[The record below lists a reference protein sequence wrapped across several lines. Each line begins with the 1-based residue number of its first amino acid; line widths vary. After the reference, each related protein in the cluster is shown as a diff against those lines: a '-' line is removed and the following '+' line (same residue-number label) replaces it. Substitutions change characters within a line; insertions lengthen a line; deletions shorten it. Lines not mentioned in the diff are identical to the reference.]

1 MEKILLD
8 YSEYER
14 LKGIE
19 KQFNEQKQR
28 HIERPSGTH
37 FDSEAG
43 TSSSETDIRQ
53 EGKGNVP
60 TGFLQKKVLTEENG
74 ESDQKILANPS
85 APIIFTSDQ
94 SPPPTKKA
102 KSKPEVST
110 FDEVKKKKDNVEKQS
125 PSVPKNWWYLD
136 WQC

>member
-37 FDSEAG
+37 FDSEAC

-74 ESDQKILANPS
+74 ESDQTILANPT

-94 SPPPTKKA
+94 SQPPTKIA
-102 KSKPEVST
+102 KKST
-110 FDEVKKKKDNVEKQS
+110 LEKEEKEKKTADEKQS
-125 PSVPKNWWYLD
+125 TSVPKNWWFLD
-136 WQC
+136 

>member
-19 KQFNEQKQR
+19 KQFNEQKR
-28 HIERPSGTH
+28 RPIHHSSGTH

-43 TSSSETDIRQ
+43 TSKDTDVRQ

-74 ESDQKILANPS
+74 ESDQTILANPT

-94 SPPPTKKA
+94 SQPPTKIA
-102 KSKPEVST
+102 KKST
-110 FDEVKKKKDNVEKQS
+110 LEKEEKEKKTVDEKQS
-125 PSVPKNWWYLD
+125 TSVPKNWWFLD
-136 WQC
+136 

>member
-74 ESDQKILANPS
+74 ESDQTILANPT

-94 SPPPTKKA
+94 SQPPTKIA
-102 KSKPEVST
+102 KKST
-110 FDEVKKKKDNVEKQS
+110 LEKEEKEKKTVDEKQS
-125 PSVPKNWWYLD
+125 TSVPKNWWFLD
-136 WQC
+136 